1 MSTTIDEKV
10 VEMRFD
16 NKQFESNVATS
27 MSTLDKLKK
36 SLKFDGA
43 SKGLE
48 DINSAAKRVDMNAL
62 GSAVE
67 SVKAK
72 FSALDVMAITA
83 LSNITNSA
91 VNTGKQLIKSLSV
104 DQLYSGW
111 QKFSDKTTSVA
122 TLQAQG
128 YALEEINSQL
138 GLLNW
143 FTDETS
149 YNFTDMVANISKFT
163 ATGKGLTESVNA
175 MEGIATWAALSGQ
188 NATKASSAMYQL
200 SQALSAGFMRK
211 EDWKSIQ
218 NVSMDTDEF
227 RQKTLDAAVALK
239 TLQDNGDGTY
249 TSLINKSKEATDFT
263 KSQFVESLTT
273 GAWFTSDVMMKVFGE
288 YSSAV
293 GSIYKITEE
302 KGMLASE
309 VIDEIH
315 DKADELKT
323 DAMSDSEAIDAAIR
337 KLGYTLDDGTLIFDS
352 FGLKAF
358 EAGQKART
366 FQDAID
372 SVKDA
377 VSTKWMS
384 TFELIFGDAEKA
396 TELWTDLANTL
407 YDVFAAGGDTRNTI
421 LEFAL
426 SFAKPWE
433 TIEEKLSGIKK
444 ITDKVKTVTDAVG
457 DATDK
462 LEYYQDVVTKVWRGD
477 FNNVGDNPDRFDL
490 LTKAG
495 YDPQVVQDLVNKGY
509 QYKLTIDD
517 VKESYKKFG
526 LTLETTAEETEKTTD
541 AVNEASEAYTKLS
554 DEQLEQ
560 AGLTE
565 DEISLYR
572 ALEKEADR
580 LKISVND
587 LTEEM
592 SKNDGR
598 TLLIDSF
605 KNIGNT
611 ILEVGDAIKEAWS
624 EIFNVPS
631 IGEIAV
637 KLYGAIKSL
646 NEFSKKLR
654 LVDEDTGEFNKTG
667 QKIVRTF
674 KGIVAIVD
682 VLSTIF
688 GGGLRIALKLASSVL
703 SYFKLDI
710 LDVTAAIGD
719 ALVNFDNWFKSIFD
733 ISGVLDAVVPAID
746 KVVKKVKK
754 WFEAFKKLPWVSKT
768 IEAFKE
774 NFGGLG
780 TTIEV
785 VDEKTGKVTKRLK
798 TLADLPGIKKA
809 LNWLSEAFSKI
820 GKAIT
825 WLSEAFSKIGKV
837 IWSVVAAIKNWFKTF
852 KDTEAV
858 QKLVTVVN
866 DLVSAFSKLFN
877 GSIDI
882 NEFARNL
889 GKNLGKLLASL
900 PKIAIQ
906 LAKDFVAG
914 FQNGIVDKVSGVI
927 KTIVE
932 FCGNLISSF
941 ASALGIA
948 SPSKLTYAIGV
959 FLIAGFVNGIKD
971 SYGEVF
977 GVFQP
982 IVDFIVN
989 IFSSLWGYVTDE
1001 AGAIQWDKIF
1011 SGGITISSLVILNK
1025 FADAFGKIANSLG
1038 SFTGIL
1044 SAVSGTLKKFG
1055 KLLDSM
1061 GWDFK
1066 AKAVLKIAASVAI
1079 LAAAVLILAQ
1089 IEDPKK
1095 LWNAVGAIGALT
1107 VVLVG
1112 LMFAMKL
1119 LSSASLSWS
1128 KEGGA
1133 KIDGIKSGL
1142 IQLGIVILLVALA
1155 VKMISDIP
1163 QEKAEQ
1169 GFKGLAGIAAG
1180 MLVFLAIMGL
1190 ISKYAKDISGIG
1202 KTMTKL
1208 AFAMILMVAV
1218 CKLIGMLST
1227 KEIGKGIAFIFAFM
1241 IFVTMLE
1248 TASYFAN
1255 ENVSKI
1261 GNMVLKISL
1270 ALALMVGVCKLISIL
1285 SMDDMKKG
1293 AAFVGAFLLFTL
1305 ALMGIALLGGDKK
1318 LASISDLVLSVSVS
1332 LLAMA
1337 LICKIVSKIPV
1348 SDLIKGGAVVL
1359 AFTAILGLMI
1369 AIIGLATKELIL
1381 KVAST
1386 VIAMSTAIGV
1396 MAAVAVVLGMVD
1408 LNDLAK
1414 GVTMVS
1420 ILAAMMALM
1429 VNGLRGANEVK
1440 GSILAMAATIAIM
1453 AGVIVGLSLIDDTES
1468 VMVATACMALLMG
1481 MFRVMTDGLKS
1492 INLSKTSIAALGIL
1506 AATIIIFGGI
1516 IAILASITDPLGAIS
1531 AAGSLAVLMLAM
1543 SVVLKIING
1552 MDVDSKAT
1560 LKKILVLSA
1569 MALPLWLFANTLA
1582 SMNGVEASISNVL
1595 ALTILMGAMTGLLAI
1610 INYINVDIKDALIG
1624 IVALAAMTGPLAAFI
1639 AMLSWMSGI
1648 ENAMSNAKT
1657 LIIFMTA
1664 MTALL
1669 GVLALVGAIVIGTG
1683 GVAAGAIAIGIV
1695 ALAAMTGP
1703 LAAFIAMFSWM
1714 SGIENATDN
1723 AMVLIDFMTVM
1734 TDLLIKISS
1743 VAPLAVIGVAAM
1755 DSLVLLLAAV
1765 GVMATAIGWLVDK
1778 CPDIQTFLD
1787 KGIPVLEQLAEGIGT
1802 MIGNFIGGIGAGL
1815 SNGLVKIGD
1824 NISEFMDKLSEASGK
1839 ASNIKG
1845 ESFDGVKQLIV
1856 VMAEIGALSV
1866 GTGITDWWSR
1876 LFNFGQDSMDKF
1888 QNDGVAFFNAMKAI
1902 GEASSGVTINADNM
1916 GAIIDVA
1923 EELVRLQS
1931 SLEPIGGLI
1940 TWLTGR
1946 DDLGTFGIN
1955 AAAFVGSMKWAILA
1969 AGNSELNTAG
1979 LDSIITAAENLVTLR
1994 SSLEPIGGLIT
2005 WFTGRDDL
2013 GAFGINAAE
2022 FVGSMRLAFLAA
2034 DAGELNTDAM
2044 KAITD
2049 AATALSTLQ
2058 SSLEPIGGVITWLT
2072 GRDDLN
2078 RFGINA
2084 AAFVGAMRL
2093 AFAELG
2099 NATLNTTAMEAII
2112 KAATELSTLQ
2122 SSLDR
2127 IGGVITFY
2135 VGRNDLG
2142 RFGINIVAF
2151 IGSMKLAFD
2160 ALADVEGFNED
2171 AMQDIIDAATAL
2183 STLQSSLEPIG
2194 GVVTWFTGRDDLGVF
2209 GLNVGAFID
2218 SMVTALSKLNGTT
2231 LDSDA
2236 LGSVVTAAIELAKLQ
2251 SSLEPMGGVV
2261 SWFTGQTDLGTF
2273 GINIGLFALAMAKLK
2288 EGMGQNGITKDCI
2301 TSITNAGNAL
2311 IALQKALPEEHL
2323 FDGKMNLSDFSR
2335 RIYDFS
2341 IAMGT
2346 FGSAAS
2352 EIDSTAVSMVVDTAY
2367 RIKSLIE
2374 SLVNLDTSGL
2384 QTFTGIGTGG
2394 FGADGAAYEI
2404 AQTITKFG
2412 ETVAYINT
2420 DKVSTAVWA
2429 AQQLKTLINDLATI
2443 DNRGIELFTP
2453 ENIGSAIKRYSDNV
2467 GSIDTAIVASSIT
2480 SADRLRSFIASL
2492 VDLNTSGIGNFKIDS
2507 IGTSLNAYWNSI
2519 ANVSDSKI
2527 LTSVSSAESLRKFI
2541 ADLSELNTSGVEPFK
2556 TAVSELNGVNVD
2568 AFIKA
2573 FSDSTSKLNSI
2584 GADIIKGL
2592 TSGIKSET
2600 AILNRTTSSVMS
2612 SVSDAIKAK
2621 TSAVMNAGKSLIM
2634 ALADGI
2640 RSGRIGARHAA
2651 SDIAIAAKDK
2661 IREKYDSFYNAGA
2674 YLVDGFALG
2683 IRENV
2688 PKVEASA
2695 IAMTDALDESVRN
2708 TLGIHSPATR
2718 GIFYGGSV
2726 DAGVGKGL
2734 VDNAYKAEDGAEKM
2748 SNGVVD
2754 TIKNSFS
2761 GSNGIVKVE
2770 DLFDTDTS
2778 TISSKVSDFGSWLGK
2793 QLGIDNGS
2801 TTLDVDLNTTNVYD
2815 DVTKIQQALKDLGYF
2830 AADVDGIFGPI
2841 TQDAVN
2847 AFLTSSDTVEK
2858 LKEAGTSV
2866 SEIITQVD
2874 IDKQQKSLEEHNKKL
2889 ETTVGLFKSLI
2900 SGDYA
2905 KQSESTMQAITDE
2918 YNKDIPKIPSWMYD
2932 QGVISGENL
2941 GNGFVSGTNSKAQDA
2956 YNAGF
2961 ALSRQGV
2968 RGVNDGQDSH
2978 SPSKETIKSGKWL
2991 GEGLIIGIKY
3001 MGQAVYNT
3009 GEELGTKAVNATR
3022 SAMTSILDSLNSNID
3037 AQPTIRPVIDLTDVQ
3052 TGANALNGMFNGVQ
3066 TIGVRSNLNAINS
3079 AINAKL
3085 QNGSNDDVIS
3095 AIDKLRNGLETN
3107 RGDVYN
3113 FGDFTY
3119 DDGDN
3124 ISDAVRT
3131 LVRAA
3136 KMGRRV

>member
-1 MSTTIDEKV
+1 MSATIDEKV

-273 GAWFTSDVMMKVFGE
+273 GAWFTSDVMMKVFSE

-426 SFAKPWE
+426 SFAKPWG
-433 TIEEKLSGIKK
+433 TIEEKLSSIKK

-541 AVNEASEAYTKLS
+541 AVNEASGAYSKLS

-611 ILEVGDAIKEAWS
+611 ILEVGDAIKKAWS

-682 VLSTIF
+682 ILSTIL
-688 GGGLRIALKLASSVL
+688 GGGLRIALKLVSSVL

-710 LDVTAAIGD
+710 LDVTAAVGD

-733 ISGVLDAVVPAID
+733 ISGVLDAIVPAIATA
-746 KVVKKVKK
+746 VKTVTK
-754 WFEAFKKLPWVSKT
+754 WFEAFKKLPWVSKA

-820 GKAIT
+820 SKAIT

-837 IWSVVAAIKNWFKTF
+837 IGSVVAAIKNWFKIF

-866 DLVSAFSKLFN
+866 DLVSAFSKLFD

-889 GKNLGKLLASL
+889 GKNLGKLLTSI

-914 FQNGIVDKVSGVI
+914 FQNGIVNKVSGVI
-927 KTIVE
+927 KTVVE

-1001 AGAIQWDKIF
+1001 AGTIQWDKIF

-1055 KLLDSM
+1055 NLLDSM

-1142 IQLGIVILLVALA
+1142 IQLGIVIFLVASA

-1180 MLVFLAIMGL
+1180 MLAFLAIMGL
-1190 ISKYAKDISGIG
+1190 ISMYAKDISGLG

-1270 ALALMVGVCKLISIL
+1270 ALTLMVGVCKLISIL

-1305 ALMGIALLGGDKK
+1305 ALMGIALLGGKKK

-1337 LICKIVSKIPV
+1337 LVCKIVSKIPI

-1359 AFTAILGLMI
+1359 AFTVILGLMI

-1408 LNDLAK
+1408 LDDLAK

-1420 ILAAMMALM
+1420 ILATMMALM
-1429 VNGLRGANEVK
+1429 INGLRGANEVR

-1453 AGVIVGLSLIDDTES
+1453 AGAIVGLSLIDDTES
-1468 VMVATACMALLMG
+1468 VIVATACMALLMG

-1543 SVVLKIING
+1543 SIVLKIING
-1552 MDVDSKAT
+1552 MDVDI
-1560 LKKILVLSA
+1560 KKIWK
-1569 MALPLWLFANTLA
+1569 P
-1582 SMNGVEASISNVL
+1582 IL
-1595 ALTILMGAMTGLLAI
+1595 ALTMMA
-1610 INYINVDIKDALIG
+1610 VPLIAFVG
-1624 IVALAAMTGPLAAFI
+1624 VLAAMSGVKNAITNVKALVVLA
-1639 AMLSWMSGI
+1639 G
-1648 ENAMSNAKT
+1648 
-1657 LIIFMTA
+1657 A

-1669 GVLALVGAIVIGTG
+1669 YPLTLIGAIAMIGG
-1683 GVAAGAIAIGIV
+1683 GKGAIAVAAGIG
-1695 ALAAMTGP
+1695 ALTLMIIP
-1703 LAAFIAMFSWM
+1703 LFAFIWVLDTM
-1714 SGIENATDN
+1714 SGVENAMAN
-1723 AMVLIDFMTVM
+1723 AELLATFMTTM
-1734 TDLLIKISS
+1734 GDLLVKISL
-1743 VAPLAVIGVAAM
+1743 VAPLAVMGVAAM
-1755 DSLVLLLAAV
+1755 DNLVLLLAAV

-1802 MIGNFIGGIGAGL
+1802 MIGNFIGGISAGL

-1824 NISEFMDKLSEASGK
+1824 SISEFMGKLSEASEK

-1923 EELVRLQS
+1923 EDLVRLQS

-1946 DDLGTFGIN
+1946 DDLGTFGVN

-1969 AGNSELNTAG
+1969 AGSSELNTAG
-1979 LDSIITAAENLVTLR
+1979 LDSIITAAGNLVTLR

-2005 WFTGRDDL
+2005 WLTGRDDL

-2049 AATALSTLQ
+2049 AATELSTLQ

-2072 GRDDLN
+2072 GRDDLS
-2078 RFGINA
+2078 RFGVNA

-2171 AMQDIIDAATAL
+2171 AMKAIINAATEL
-2183 STLQSSLEPIG
+2183 STLQSSLDHIG
-2194 GVVTWFTGRDDLGVF
+2194 GIVTWFTGRDDLGTF
-2209 GLNVGAFID
+2209 GLSVAAFID
-2218 SMVTALSKLNGTT
+2218 SMVTALSNLNGTT

-2273 GINIGLFALAMAKLK
+2273 GVNVGLFALAMAKLK
-2288 EGMGQNGITKDCI
+2288 DGMGQNGITKDCI

-2374 SLVNLDTSGL
+2374 SLVDLDTSGL

-2404 AQTITKFG
+2404 AQTIAEFG
-2412 ETVAYINT
+2412 DRVAYINT

-2429 AQQLKTLINDLATI
+2429 AQQLKTMINDLATI
-2443 DNRGIELFTP
+2443 DNSGIALFTP

-2467 GSIDTAIVASSIT
+2467 GDIDTAIVASSIT

-2492 VDLNTSGIGNFKIDS
+2492 VDLNTSGISNFKIDS
-2507 IGTSLNAYWNSI
+2507 IGTSLNSYWNSV

-2541 ADLSELNTSGVEPFK
+2541 AELSELNTSGVEPFK
-2556 TAVSELNGVNVD
+2556 TAVGALNSVNVD
-2568 AFIKA
+2568 AFVKA
-2573 FSDSTSKLNSI
+2573 FSDSASKLNSV

-2600 AILNRTTSSVMS
+2600 AILNRTTSSIMS
-2612 SVSDAIKAK
+2612 SVSDAIKVKAS
-2621 TSAVMNAGKSLIM
+2621 TIMNAGKFLIT

-2640 RSGRIGARHAA
+2640 RSERIGVWHAA

-2661 IREKYDSFYNAGA
+2661 IREKYDSFYNAGS
-2674 YLVDGFALG
+2674 YLVDGFVRG
-2683 IRENV
+2683 ISENV

-2695 IAMTDALDESVRN
+2695 IAMADALDQSVRN
-2708 TLGIHSPATR
+2708 TLGIHSPATK

-2726 DAGVGKGL
+2726 CAGTAKGL

-2748 SNGVVD
+2748 SNGVID

-2761 GSNGIVKVE
+2761 GSNGIIKVE

-2778 TISSKVSDFGSWLGK
+2778 AKVSDFCSWINK
-2793 QLGIDNGS
+2793 QLGIDVGS
-2801 TTLDVDLNTTNVYD
+2801 TTLDVDLNTTEVYD
-2815 DVTKIQQALKDLGYF
+2815 DITKIQQALKELGYF
-2830 AADVDGIFGPI
+2830 TADVDGILGPI
-2841 TQDAVN
+2841 IQDAIN
-2847 AFLTSSDTVEK
+2847 AFLTSSDTAKK
-2858 LKEAGTSV
+2858 LEEAGISV
-2866 SEIITQVD
+2866 NQIITQVNAEK
-2874 IDKQQKSLEEHNKKL
+2874 KQKELDEYNHTLQ
-2889 ETTVGLFKSLI
+2889 TTVGLFKSLI
-2900 SGDYA
+2900 SGGYE
-2905 KQSESTMQAITDE
+2905 KQSETTMQTIIDE
-2918 YNKDIPKIPSWMYD
+2918 YNKDIPKIPTWMYD
-2932 QGVISGENL
+2932 QGIVSGKNL
-2941 GNGFVSGTNSKAQDA
+2941 GNSFVSGINSKAQDA

-2961 ALSRQGV
+2961 ALGRQGV
-2968 RGVNDGQDSH
+2968 KGVNDGQDSH
-2978 SPSKETIKSGKWL
+2978 SPSRETIKSGKWL

-3052 TGANALNGMFNGVQ
+3052 TGANALNGMFSGVQ

-3095 AIDKLRNGLETN
+3095 AIDKLRDGLETN

>member
-91 VNTGKQLIKSLSV
+91 VNAGKQLVKSLSV

-273 GAWFTSDVMMKVFGE
+273 GAWFTSDVMMRVFGE

-433 TIEEKLSGIKK
+433 AIEEKLSGIKK

-541 AVNEASEAYTKLS
+541 AVNEASEAYSKLS

-710 LDVTAAIGD
+710 LDITAAIGD

-837 IWSVVAAIKNWFKTF
+837 IGSVVAAIKNWFKTF

-927 KTIVE
+927 KTVVE

-941 ASALGIA
+941 ASALGIH
-948 SPSKLTYAIGV
+948 SPSTLTYVLGV

-982 IVDFIVN
+982 IVDFISN
-989 IFSSLWGYVTDE
+989 IFTSLWDYLTDE
-1001 AGAIQWDKIF
+1001 SGKIQWDKIIA
-1011 SGGITISSLVILNK
+1011 GGITISSLMILNK
-1025 FADAFGKIANSLG
+1025 IADAMDKFASAATSFSGVIKGAEGVLKSVKGAIKKLGK
-1038 SFTGIL
+1038 
-1044 SAVSGTLKKFG
+1044 AVSM
-1055 KLLDSM
+1055 DI
-1061 GWDFK
+1061 K
-1066 AKAVLKIAASVAI
+1066 AEAILKIAIAIGI
-1079 LAAAVLILAQ
+1079 LAAAVWILAQ
-1089 IEDPKK
+1089 IPSDKVLI
-1095 LWNAVGAIGALT
+1095 LWNAVLVIAALAGIIF
-1107 VVLVG
+1107 VLS
-1112 LMFAMKL
+1112 LAMDEF
-1119 LSSASLSWS
+1119 STAS
-1128 KEGGA
+1128 A
-1133 KIDGIKSGL
+1133 KIEKSGL
-1142 IQLGIVILLVALA
+1142 SINGLKNGIVQIGVAL
-1155 VKMISDIP
+1155 
-1163 QEKAEQ
+1163 
-1169 GFKGLAGIAAG
+1169 L
-1180 MLVFLAIMGL
+1180 LLAIAL
-1190 ISKYAKDISGIG
+1190 
-1202 KTMTKL
+1202 
-1208 AFAMILMVAV
+1208 
-1218 CKLIGMLST
+1218 KLIGSMDIEQA
-1227 KEIGKGIAFIFAFM
+1227 KQGFIGLASLAGGMIVFMALLGGISGYSKDVSGFGEMM
-1241 IFVTMLE
+1241 IKM
-1248 TASYFAN
+1248 A
-1255 ENVSKI
+1255 I
-1261 GNMVLKISL
+1261 
-1270 ALALMVGVCKLISIL
+1270 ALALMVIVMKMVAR
-1285 SMDDMKKG
+1285 MDPGDIVIGLAVME
-1293 AAFVGAFLLFTL
+1293 AFALLCIE
-1305 ALMGIALLGGDKK
+1305 MGIANRFAGEFDNGWSFLKMSITLGIMAGVMKM
-1318 LASISDLVLSVSVS
+1318 ISKMDPEDIVNGIAVMQGFVI
-1332 LLAMA
+1332 LLAEMA
-1337 LICKIVSKIPV
+1337 IVNRIAGTKESKFGGTIMAMSFSMILLAGVLLILRNMDPDDVNNGIKTMLKFVGLIGVLLLISNLAGKDAPKIASNIIAMAIAIGILAGV
-1348 SDLIKGGAVVL
+1348 AVVL
-1359 AFTAILGLMI
+1359 GMLEDVNIAKGLAVVAGLGLIMSAMI
-1369 AIIGLATKELIL
+1369 WALRGANDVRGSLI
-1381 KVAST
+1381 VMT
-1386 VIAMSTAIGV
+1386 TAIGV
-1396 MAAVAVVLGMVD
+1396 MAAAVV
-1408 LNDLAK
+1408 
-1414 GVTMVS
+1414 
-1420 ILAAMMALM
+1420 AL
-1429 VNGLRGANEVK
+1429 
-1440 GSILAMAATIAIM
+1440 SFID
-1453 AGVIVGLSLIDDTES
+1453 AGKL
-1468 VMVATACMALLMG
+1468 
-1481 MFRVMTDGLKS
+1481 
-1492 INLSKTSIAALGIL
+1492 
-1506 AATIIIFGGI
+1506 
-1516 IAILASITDPLGAIS
+1516 
-1531 AAGSLAVLMLAM
+1531 
-1543 SVVLKIING
+1543 
-1552 MDVDSKAT
+1552 
-1560 LKKILVLSA
+1560 
-1569 MALPLWLFANTLA
+1569 
-1582 SMNGVEASISNVL
+1582 
-1595 ALTILMGAMTGLLAI
+1595 
-1610 INYINVDIKDALIG
+1610 
-1624 IVALAAMTGPLAAFI
+1624 
-1639 AMLSWMSGI
+1639 
-1648 ENAMSNAKT
+1648 
-1657 LIIFMTA
+1657 
-1664 MTALL
+1664 
-1669 GVLALVGAIVIGTG
+1669 
-1683 GVAAGAIAIGIV
+1683 AGA
-1695 ALAAMTGP
+1695 T
-1703 LAAFIAMFSWM
+1703 
-1714 SGIENATDN
+1714 
-1723 AMVLIDFMTVM
+1723 
-1734 TDLLIKISS
+1734 
-1743 VAPLAVIGVAAM
+1743 AAM
-1755 DSLVLLLAAV
+1755 DSLMLCFSMMIKSLGGIKQRNIKAMMAVIGSFTGVIVVLTGLIWLLSTLDPKRVVPNALAFSTLMLAFALMFKVLDGVKINKSVKNSLLIMTEVVAILAAILVIMGALNAKSSISNAVALGILLNLMATAFRILDDVKINKSVKDSLLTMAGVMAILMVILGVMSLFPNASTMIPNAIALSILINALALAFKILDGIKINNSVKDSLLIMSGVMAILMVILGVMSFFPNASVMIPNAIALSILINALATAMLIASLAGPMATKAAPAMITMSIALAAV
-1765 GVMATAIGWLVDK
+1765 GIVLGLMSAFNITPSIETAL
-1778 CPDIQTFLD
+1778 
-1787 KGIPVLEQLAEGIGT
+1787 
-1802 MIGNFIGGIGAGL
+1802 
-1815 SNGLVKIGD
+1815 
-1824 NISEFMDKLSEASGK
+1824 
-1839 ASNIKG
+1839 
-1845 ESFDGVKQLIV
+1845 
-1856 VMAEIGALSV
+1856 
-1866 GTGITDWWSR
+1866 
-1876 LFNFGQDSMDKF
+1876 
-1888 QNDGVAFFNAMKAI
+1888 
-1902 GEASSGVTINADNM
+1902 
-1916 GAIIDVA
+1916 
-1923 EELVRLQS
+1923 
-1931 SLEPIGGLI
+1931 
-1940 TWLTGR
+1940 
-1946 DDLGTFGIN
+1946 
-1955 AAAFVGSMKWAILA
+1955 
-1969 AGNSELNTAG
+1969 
-1979 LDSIITAAENLVTLR
+1979 
-1994 SSLEPIGGLIT
+1994 
-2005 WFTGRDDL
+2005 
-2013 GAFGINAAE
+2013 
-2022 FVGSMRLAFLAA
+2022 
-2034 DAGELNTDAM
+2034 
-2044 KAITD
+2044 
-2049 AATALSTLQ
+2049 ALSTLMIAL
-2058 SSLEPIGGVITWLT
+2058 SAACLIASLVPAGAGIT
-2072 GRDDLN
+2072 
-2078 RFGINA
+2078 
-2084 AAFVGAMRL
+2084 GAIQL
-2093 AFAELG
+2093 A
-2099 NATLNTTAMEAII
+2099 
-2112 KAATELSTLQ
+2112 
-2122 SSLDR
+2122 
-2127 IGGVITFY
+2127 
-2135 VGRNDLG
+2135 
-2142 RFGINIVAF
+2142 AF
-2151 IGSMKLAFD
+2151 IGIMAAVVAAAG
-2160 ALADVEGFNED
+2160 ALALIPGAKELVVGGGELLGLIGLAIGKFVGGIIAGIASGVISVIPQLGIALAIFAVSVQPFIALVSGIDASVLAGVGYLTAAILAILAVDFISGIINFMTLGQASLINLGMELCVFGMYANIFFQSIKGVDASAVEAANNVASMILALTASELLSAITEKFGGSVDFSTMGQDLKTFGEAIVGFSQIISGNVDVAAVEAATNAGKLLVELNKSLPRSGGWI
-2171 AMQDIIDAATAL
+2171 QDIIGEQDFGKFATACE
-2183 STLQSSLEPIG
+2183 SFAKCIININDAVSKEG
-2194 GVVTWFTGRDDLGVF
+2194 FTIQTEKIQQL
-2209 GLNVGAFID
+2209 
-2218 SMVTALSKLNGTT
+2218 VTAGIQFSDLNNALPRSGGIAQDLAGEKDLAAFGVAVEAFANCMIRVNDAMSKEGFTIQSEKLAQLADAGTKFSDLNNALPRSGGIAQDLAGEKDLNKFGTAVEAFAGCIIRVNDT
-2231 LDSDA
+2231 VSQEGFTIDLEA
-2236 LGSVVTAAIELAKLQ
+2236 MENLKLAGEKMNKLQ
-2251 SSLEPMGGVV
+2251 NVLPKSGG
-2261 SWFTGQTDLGTF
+2261 WWQKIAGEKD
-2273 GINIGLFALAMAKLK
+2273 IG
-2288 EGMGQNGITKDCI
+2288 D
-2301 TSITNAGNAL
+2301 
-2311 IALQKALPEEHL
+2311 
-2323 FDGKMNLSDFSR
+2323 
-2335 RIYDFS
+2335 
-2341 IAMGT
+2341 
-2346 FGSAAS
+2346 FGSKMESFATAMS
-2352 EIDSTAVSMVVDTAY
+2352 NFGSKVADISPDAVSFAIATAY
-2367 RIKSLIE
+2367 RIKYLIE
-2374 SLVNLDTSGL
+2374 SFSDFDTTGLDL
-2384 QTFTGIGTGG
+2384 FTGIGTGG
-2394 FGADGAAYEI
+2394 RGADGAAHE
-2404 AQTITKFG
+2404 
-2412 ETVAYINT
+2412 VAEAIVAFS
-2420 DKVSTAVWA
+2420 DKVSGINTEAVSVSIWA
-2429 AQQLKTLINDLATI
+2429 AQRLKTLINSLSTLDTS
-2443 DNRGIELFTP
+2443 GVELFKP
-2453 ENIGSAIKRYSDNV
+2453 QMIGSAMRGYADKV
-2467 GSIDTAIVASSIT
+2467 TGIDTNVVASSIT
-2480 SADRLRSFIASL
+2480 SANRLKNFIASL
-2492 VDLNTSGIGNFKIDS
+2492 VDLDTSGIGNFKVGS
-2507 IGTSLNAYWNSI
+2507 IGSSLQTYSNSISNVDIRAITSSIIAANKLKNLITSLSGL
-2519 ANVSDSKI
+2519 D
-2527 LTSVSSAESLRKFI
+2527 
-2541 ADLSELNTSGVEPFK
+2541 TSGVDSFK
-2556 TAVSELNGVNVD
+2556 SAINDLSGSNVS
-2568 AFIKA
+2568 AFVKA
-2573 FSDSTSKLNSI
+2573 FSGASSKLASVGVNMVTSLIEGIQSKLFAVKSSISDLLSGVIGVMRKGASKFEDAGGAMIMRMSGGMTSK
-2584 GADIIKGL
+2584 
-2592 TSGIKSET
+2592 TS
-2600 AILNRTTSSVMS
+2600 NV
-2612 SVSDAIKAK
+2612 
-2621 TSAVMNAGKSLIM
+2621 TSAIISCLSTATTT
-2634 ALADGI
+2634 I
-2640 RSGRIGARHAA
+2640 RG
-2651 SDIAIAAKDK
+2651 
-2661 IREKYDSFYNAGA
+2661 KYDSFYSAGS
-2674 YLVDGFALG
+2674 YLADGLADG
-2683 IRENV
+2683 I
-2688 PKVEASA
+2688 SA
-2695 IAMTDALDESVRN
+2695 D
-2708 TLGIHSPATR
+2708 
-2718 GIFYGGSV
+2718 
-2726 DAGVGKGL
+2726 
-2734 VDNAYKAEDGAEKM
+2734 AYKAAAKARAMAEAA
-2748 SNGVVD
+2748 
-2754 TIKNSFS
+2754 
-2761 GSNGIVKVE
+2761 VKAARE
-2770 DLFDTDTS
+2770 
-2778 TISSKVSDFGSWLGK
+2778 
-2793 QLGIDNGS
+2793 
-2801 TTLDVDLNTTNVYD
+2801 
-2815 DVTKIQQALKDLGYF
+2815 ALK
-2830 AADVDGIFGPI
+2830 I
-2841 TQDAVN
+2841 N
-2847 AFLTSSDTVEK
+2847 
-2858 LKEAGTSV
+2858 
-2866 SEIITQVD
+2866 
-2874 IDKQQKSLEEHNKKL
+2874 
-2889 ETTVGLFKSLI
+2889 
-2900 SGDYA
+2900 
-2905 KQSESTMQAITDE
+2905 
-2918 YNKDIPKIPSWMYD
+2918 
-2932 QGVISGENL
+2932 
-2941 GNGFVSGTNSKAQDA
+2941 
-2956 YNAGF
+2956 
-2961 ALSRQGV
+2961 
-2968 RGVNDGQDSH
+2968 
-2978 SPSKETIKSGKWL
+2978 SPSKVFIEIGSGIP
-2991 GEGLIIGIKY
+2991 EGFAMGIGMLSSDVKDS
-3001 MGQAVYNT
+3001 VTN
-3009 GEELGTKAVNATR
+3009 
-3022 SAMTSILDSLNSNID
+3022 MTSTAVKATKSTMSTVLDALSADID

>member
-48 DINSAAKRVDMNAL
+48 DINSAAKRVNMDGL

-91 VNTGKQLIKSLSV
+91 VNTGKQMIKSLSV

-128 YALEEINSQL
+128 YALEEINNQL
-138 GLLNW
+138 DLLNW

-149 YNFTDMVANISKFT
+149 YNFTDMVANISQFT

-188 NATKASSAMYQL
+188 NATKASRAMYQL

-337 KLGYTLDDGTLIFDS
+337 NLGYTLDDGTLIFDS

-366 FQDAID
+366 FKDAID

-407 YDVFAAGGDTRNTI
+407 YNVFAAGGDTRNTI
-421 LEFAL
+421 LEYAL

-433 TIEEKLSGIKK
+433 AIEEKLSGIKK

-495 YDPQVVQDLVNKGY
+495 YDPRVVQDLVNKGY

-517 VKESYKKFG
+517 VEESYKKFG
-526 LTLETTAEETEKTTD
+526 LTLEATAEETEKTTD
-541 AVNEASEAYTKLS
+541 AANEACEAYSKLS
-554 DEQLEQ
+554 DEQLKQ

-605 KNIGNT
+605 KNIVNT
-611 ILEVGDAIKEAWS
+611 ILEVGDAIKEAWR
-624 EIFNVPS
+624 EIFNIPS

-637 KLYGAIKSL
+637 KLYGTIKSL

-654 LVDEDTGEFNKTG
+654 LVDEDTGEFNETG

-682 VLSTIF
+682 VLSTIL
-688 GGGLRIALKLASSVL
+688 GGGLRIALKLVSSIL

-710 LDVTAAIGD
+710 LDVTAAVGD

-733 ISGVLDAVVPAID
+733 ISGLLDAIVPAIAT
-746 KVVKKVKK
+746 VVNTVKK
-754 WFEAFKKLPWVSKT
+754 WFEAFKKLPWVSKA

-780 TTIEV
+780 ATIEV

-820 GKAIT
+820 GKVV
-825 WLSEAFSKIGKV
+825 G
-837 IWSVVAAIKNWFKTF
+837 SVVATIKNWFNAF
-852 KDTEAV
+852 KNTEAV
-858 QKLVTVVN
+858 QKLVGVVN
-866 DLVSAFSKLFN
+866 DLVSAFSKLFD

-889 GKNLGKLLASL
+889 GKNLGKLLTSL

-914 FQNGIVDKVSGVI
+914 FQNGIIDKVSGVI
-927 KTIVE
+927 KTVVE

-959 FLIAGFVNGIKD
+959 FLIAGFLNGIKD

-1001 AGAIQWDKIF
+1001 SGAIQWDKIF

-1025 FADAFGKIANSLG
+1025 FADAFGKIADSLG

-1055 KLLDSM
+1055 NLLDSM

-1095 LWNAVGAIGALT
+1095 LWIAVGAIGALT
-1107 VVLVG
+1107 GVLIV
-1112 LMFAMKL
+1112 LMAAMKL
-1119 LSSASLSWS
+1119 LSSVSFNWS

-1142 IQLGIVILLVALA
+1142 IQLGIVISLVALA

-1163 QEKAEQ
+1163 QEKVGQ
-1169 GFKGLAGIAAG
+1169 GFKGLAGIAIG
-1180 MLVFLAIMGL
+1180 MLVFLAIMGR
-1190 ISKYAKDISGIG
+1190 ISKHAKDISGFG

-1208 AFAMILMVAV
+1208 AFAMVLMVAV

-1261 GNMVLKISL
+1261 GSMVLKISL

-1318 LASISDLVLSVSVS
+1318 LASISDLVLSVSAS

-1337 LICKIVSKIPV
+1337 LVCKIVSKIPIH
-1348 SDLIKGGAVVL
+1348 DLIKGGAVVL
-1359 AFTAILGLMI
+1359 AFTVILGLMM
-1369 AIIGLATKELIL
+1369 AIIGLSNEILVL

-1420 ILAAMMALM
+1420 ILAAMMTLM
-1429 VNGLRGANEVK
+1429 VNGLRGVNEVK

-1453 AGVIVGLSLIDDTES
+1453 AGVIVGLSFIDDTES
-1468 VMVATACMALLMG
+1468 IIVATACMTLLMG

-1492 INLSKTSIAALGIL
+1492 INPSKTSIAALGIL
-1506 AATIIIFGGI
+1506 AGTIIIFGGI
-1516 IAILASITDPLGAIS
+1516 IAILANITDPLGAIA

-1552 MDVDSKAT
+1552 MDVDIKQVW
-1560 LKKILVLSA
+1560 KPI
-1569 MALPLWLFANTLA
+1569 
-1582 SMNGVEASISNVL
+1582 L
-1595 ALTILMGAMTGLLAI
+1595 ALAMMA
-1610 INYINVDIKDALIG
+1610 VPLIAFVG
-1624 IVALAAMTGPLAAFI
+1624 VLAAMSGVKNATTNVMALIVLA
-1639 AMLSWMSGI
+1639 G
-1648 ENAMSNAKT
+1648 
-1657 LIIFMTA
+1657 A

-1669 GVLALVGAIVIGTG
+1669 YPLTLIGAIAMLG
-1683 GVAAGAIAIGIV
+1683 GGKGAIAIGAGILALTAMIV
-1695 ALAAMTGP
+1695 P
-1703 LAAFIAMFSWM
+1703 LFAFIGVLAVM
-1714 SGIENATDN
+1714 SHIENAMTN
-1723 AMVLIDFMTVM
+1723 TMLLATFMTTM
-1734 TDLLIKISS
+1734 GDLLVKISK

-1755 DSLVLLLAAV
+1755 DSLVLLIAAV

-1778 CPDIQTFLD
+1778 FPSIQTFLD

-1824 NISEFMDKLSEASGK
+1824 NISEFMGKLSEASEK

-1866 GTGITDWWSR
+1866 GTGITDWLSR

-1916 GAIIDVA
+1916 SAIIDVA
-1923 EELVRLQS
+1923 EDLVRLQS

-1940 TWLTGR
+1940 TWFTGR

-2058 SSLEPIGGVITWLT
+2058 SSLEPIGGVITWFL
-2072 GRDDLN
+2072 GRDDLG
-2078 RFGINA
+2078 RFGVNA
-2084 AAFVGAMRL
+2084 ATFVGAMRL
-2093 AFAELG
+2093 AYAELG

-2122 SSLDR
+2122 SSLEP
-2127 IGGVITFY
+2127 IGGVITWFL
-2135 VGRNDLG
+2135 GRDDLG
-2142 RFGINIVAF
+2142 RFGINIATFV
-2151 IGSMKLAFD
+2151 GSMKLAFD
-2160 ALADVEGFNED
+2160 SLADVEGFNED

-2209 GLNVGAFID
+2209 GRSVGEFID
-2218 SMVTALSKLNGTT
+2218 SMVTALSNLNGTT
-2231 LDSDA
+2231 LDSNA
-2236 LGSVVTAAIELAKLQ
+2236 LGSVVTAATELAKLQ

-2273 GINIGLFALAMAKLK
+2273 GVNVGLFALAMAKLK

-2323 FDGKMNLSDFSR
+2323 FDGKMNLSDFSK

-2352 EIDSTAVSMVVDTAY
+2352 EIDSAAVSMVVDTAY
-2367 RIKSLIE
+2367 QIKSLIE
-2374 SLVNLDTSGL
+2374 SLVDLDTSGL

-2404 AQTITKFG
+2404 AQTIAEFG
-2412 ETVAYINT
+2412 DRVAYINT

-2429 AQQLKTLINDLATI
+2429 AQQLKTMINDLATI
-2443 DNRGIELFTP
+2443 DNSGIELFTP
-2453 ENIGSAIKRYSDNV
+2453 ENIGSAIKRYSDNI
-2467 GSIDTAIVASSIT
+2467 GDIDTAIVSSSIT

-2492 VDLNTSGIGNFKIDS
+2492 VDLNTSGVSNFKIDS
-2507 IGTSLNAYWNSI
+2507 IGTSLNAYWNSV

-2541 ADLSELNTSGVEPFK
+2541 SDLSELNTSGVEPFK
-2556 TAVSELNGVNVD
+2556 TAVGELNSVNVD
-2568 AFIKA
+2568 AFVKA
-2573 FSDSTSKLNSI
+2573 FSDSASKFNSV

-2600 AILNRTTSSVMS
+2600 VILNRTTSSVMS

-2621 TSAVMNAGKSLIM
+2621 ASAITNAGKFLIT

-2640 RSGRIGARHAA
+2640 RSGRISARNAA
-2651 SDIAIAAKDK
+2651 AGIAIAIKDK
-2661 IREKYDSFYNAGA
+2661 IREKYDSFYNAGS
-2674 YLVDGFALG
+2674 YLVDGFARG
-2683 IRENV
+2683 ITENIS
-2688 PKVEASA
+2688 KVEASA
-2695 IAMTDALDESVRN
+2695 IAMTNALDESVRN

-2734 VDNAYKAEDGAEKM
+2734 IDNAYKAEDGAEKM
-2748 SNGVVD
+2748 SNGVID
-2754 TIKNSFS
+2754 TLKNSFS

-2778 TISSKVSDFGSWLGK
+2778 AISAKVGDFGSWLGK
-2793 QLGIDNGS
+2793 QLGIDIGS

-2830 AADVDGIFGPI
+2830 AGEVDGIFGPI

-2847 AFLTSSDTVEK
+2847 TFLTSSDTVEK

-2866 SEIITQVD
+2866 NKIVTQVEVENKQKE
-2874 IDKQQKSLEEHNKKL
+2874 IDDYNNTLQ
-2889 ETTVGLFKSLI
+2889 TTVGLFKSLI
-2900 SGDYA
+2900 STDYA

-2932 QGVISGENL
+2932 QGVVSGNNL

-2961 ALSRQGV
+2961 ALGRQGV
-2968 RGVNDGQDSH
+2968 KGVNDGQDSH

-3022 SAMTSILDSLNSNID
+3022 SAMTSILDSLNSDID

-3052 TGANALNGMFNGVQ
+3052 TGANALNSMFNGVQ

-3085 QNGSNDDVIS
+3085 QNGSNDDIIS
-3095 AIDKLRNGLETN
+3095 AIDKLRDGLETN

>member
-48 DINSAAKRVDMNAL
+48 NINSAAKRVDMSAL

-104 DQLYSGW
+104 DQLTTGW
-111 QKFSDKTTSVA
+111 SKYGQKTAAVQTLVNSTGKTVD
-122 TLQAQG
+122 
-128 YALEEINSQL
+128 EINTYLEKLMWYS
-138 GLLNW
+138 
-143 FTDETS
+143 DETS
-149 YNFTDMVANISKFT
+149 YGFTDMTSALATMTSSGGKIEKLIPMIEGVANATSFAGKGAAEFTTLMRYGINQAYSLGYMQTRDWQSIET
-163 ATGKGLTESVNA
+163 ATVNSKQLQEALIAAGEELGKIKKGEVTIENFRNSLADKWLDKEVMETGFGQFSKVTEEIYKGIQDGIFENYADGLKKIGDKYGDVA
-175 MEGIATWAALSGQ
+175 QRAA
-188 NATKASSAMYQL
+188 ASSQEA
-200 SQALSAGFMRK
+200 
-211 EDWKSIQ
+211 
-218 NVSMDTDEF
+218 
-227 RQKTLDAAVALK
+227 KT
-239 TLQDNGDGTY
+239 
-249 TSLINKSKEATDFT
+249 FT
-263 KSQFVESLTT
+263 
-273 GAWFTSDVMMKVFGE
+273 
-288 YSSAV
+288 
-293 GSIYKITEE
+293 
-302 KGMLASE
+302 
-309 VIDEIH
+309 
-315 DKADELKT
+315 
-323 DAMSDSEAIDAAIR
+323 EAIDA
-337 KLGYTLDDGTLIFDS
+337 T
-352 FGLKAF
+352 
-358 EAGQKART
+358 
-366 FQDAID
+366 
-372 SVKDA
+372 KDA
-377 VSTKWMS
+377 VSSSWMK
-384 TFELIFGDAEKA
+384 TFELIFGNYEKA
-396 TELWTDLANTL
+396 KVLWTDLSEL
-407 YDVFAAGGDTRNTI
+407 LWGVFAAGGETRNTI
-421 LEFAL
+421 LEYAL

-433 TIEEKLSGIKK
+433 AIEEKLSGVKK

-541 AVNEASEAYTKLS
+541 AANEAGEAYSKLS
-554 DEQLEQ
+554 DEQLKQ

-611 ILEVGDAIKEAWS
+611 ILEVGDAIKKAWS
-624 EIFNVPS
+624 EIFNIPT
-631 IGEIAV
+631 IGELAV

-674 KGIVAIVD
+674 KGVVAIVD
-682 VLSTIF
+682 VLSTIL
-688 GGGLRIALKLASSVL
+688 GGGLRIALKLVSSIL

-710 LDVTAAIGD
+710 LDVTAAVGD
-719 ALVNFDNWFKSIFD
+719 ALVDFDNWFKSIFD
-733 ISGVLDAVVPAID
+733 ISGVLDAIVPAIATA
-746 KVVKKVKK
+746 VKTAKK
-754 WFEAFKKLPWVSKT
+754 WFEAFKKLPLVSKA

-820 GKAIT
+820 GKVV
-825 WLSEAFSKIGKV
+825 G
-837 IWSVVAAIKNWFKTF
+837 SVVATIKNWFNAF
-852 KDTEAV
+852 KNTEAV

-866 DLVSAFSKLFN
+866 DLVSVFSKLFD

-889 GKNLGKLLASL
+889 GKNLGKLLTSL

-927 KTIVE
+927 KAVVE

-1044 SAVSGTLKKFG
+1044 SAVSGTLKNFG

-1066 AKAVLKIAASVAI
+1066 AKAVLKMAASVAI
-1079 LAAAVLILAQ
+1079 LAAAVLVLAQ

-1107 VVLVG
+1107 IALVVLMG
-1112 LMFAMKL
+1112 AMKL
-1119 LSSASLSWS
+1119 LSSVSLSWS
-1128 KEGGA
+1128 KEGSA

-1142 IQLGIVILLVALA
+1142 IQLGIVIFLVALA
-1155 VKMISDIP
+1155 VKMISSIP
-1163 QEKAEQ
+1163 QPEAEQ
-1169 GFKGLAGIAAG
+1169 GFKGLAGIAIG
-1180 MLVFLAIMGL
+1180 MLVFLAIMGR
-1190 ISKYAKDISGIG
+1190 ISKHAKDISGLG

-1208 AFAMILMVAV
+1208 AFAMVLMVAV

-1227 KEIGKGIAFIFAFM
+1227 KEIGKGIAFIFTFM
-1241 IFVTMLE
+1241 IFITMLE

-1261 GNMVLKISL
+1261 GSMVLKISL

-1305 ALMGIALLGGDKK
+1305 ALMGIAILGGGKT

-1337 LICKIVSKIPV
+1337 LVCKIVSKIPI

-1359 AFTAILGLMI
+1359 AFTAIIGLMI
-1369 AIIGLATKELIL
+1369 AIIGLSNELLIL

-1453 AGVIVGLSLIDDTES
+1453 AGVIVGLSFIDDTES
-1468 VMVATACMALLMG
+1468 VIVATACMALLIG

-1492 INLSKTSIAALGIL
+1492 INPSKTSIAALGIL
-1506 AATIIIFGGI
+1506 AGTIIIFGGI
-1516 IAILASITDPLGAIS
+1516 IAILANITDPLGAIS
-1531 AAGSLAVLMLAM
+1531 AAGSLAVLMFAM

-1552 MDVDSKAT
+1552 MDVDIKQVW
-1560 LKKILVLSA
+1560 KPILALA
-1569 MALPLWLFANTLA
+1569 MMAVPLFAFIWALST
-1582 SMNGVEASISNVL
+1582 MDGVKNAITNVK
-1595 ALTILMGAMTGLLAI
+1595 ALVVLVG
-1610 INYINVDIKDALIG
+1610 
-1624 IVALAAMTGPLAAFI
+1624 
-1639 AMLSWMSGI
+1639 
-1648 ENAMSNAKT
+1648 
-1657 LIIFMTA
+1657 A

-1669 GVLALVGAIVIGTG
+1669 YPLTLIGAIATIGG
-1683 GVAAGAIAIGIV
+1683 GKGAIAIAAGIG
-1695 ALAAMTGP
+1695 ALALMIIPLFAFIWVLDTMSGVENAMTNAEL
-1703 LAAFIAMFSWM
+1703 LA
-1714 SGIENATDN
+1714 T
-1723 AMVLIDFMTVM
+1723 FMTTM
-1734 TDLLIKISS
+1734 GDLLVKISK

-1755 DSLVLLLAAV
+1755 DSLVLLIAAV
-1765 GVMATAIGWLVDK
+1765 GVMATAIGWLVNNV

-1824 NISEFMDKLSEASGK
+1824 NISEFMGKLSEASEK

-1845 ESFDGVKQLIV
+1845 ESFDGVKQLTV

-1866 GTGITDWWSR
+1866 GTGITDWLSR

-1902 GEASSGVTINADNM
+1902 GEASSGVTINADDM

-1923 EELVRLQS
+1923 EDLVRLQS

-1940 TWLTGR
+1940 TWFTGR

-2049 AATALSTLQ
+2049 AATSLSTLQ
-2058 SSLEPIGGVITWLT
+2058 SSLEPIGGVITWFL
-2072 GRDDLN
+2072 GRDDLG
-2078 RFGINA
+2078 RFGVNA

-2099 NATLNTTAMEAII
+2099 NTTLNTTAMEAII

-2122 SSLDR
+2122 SSLEP
-2127 IGGVITFY
+2127 IGGVITWFL
-2135 VGRNDLG
+2135 GRDDLG
-2142 RFGINIVAF
+2142 RFGVNILAF

-2194 GVVTWFTGRDDLGVF
+2194 GVVTWFTGRDDLGTF
-2209 GLNVGAFID
+2209 GHSVAAFID
-2218 SMVTALSKLNGTT
+2218 SMVTALSNLNGTT

-2273 GINIGLFALAMAKLK
+2273 GVNVGLFALAMAKLK

-2341 IAMGT
+2341 IAMGA

-2374 SLVNLDTSGL
+2374 SLVDLDTSGL

-2404 AQTITKFG
+2404 AQTIAEFG
-2412 ETVAYINT
+2412 DRVAYINT

-2429 AQQLKTLINDLATI
+2429 AQQLKTMINDLATI
-2443 DNRGIELFTP
+2443 DNSGIELFTP

-2467 GSIDTAIVASSIT
+2467 GDIDTAIVASSIT

-2492 VDLNTSGIGNFKIDS
+2492 VDLNTSGVSNFKIDS
-2507 IGTSLNAYWNSI
+2507 IGTSLNAYWNSV

-2527 LTSVSSAESLRKFI
+2527 LTSVSSAERLRKFI
-2541 ADLSELNTSGVEPFK
+2541 SDLSELNTSGVEPFK
-2556 TAVSELNGVNVD
+2556 TAVGELNSVNVD
-2568 AFIKA
+2568 AFVKA
-2573 FSDSTSKLNSI
+2573 FSDSASKLNSV

-2600 AILNRTTSSVMS
+2600 VILNRTTSSVMS

-2621 TSAVMNAGKSLIM
+2621 ASAITNAGKFLIT

-2640 RSGRIGARHAA
+2640 ISGRIGARNAA
-2651 SDIAIAAKDK
+2651 AGIAIAAKDK
-2661 IREKYDSFYNAGA
+2661 IREKYDSFYNAGS
-2674 YLVDGFALG
+2674 YLVDGFARG
-2683 IRENV
+2683 ITENI

-2708 TLGIHSPATR
+2708 ALGIHSPSTR

-2778 TISSKVSDFGSWLGK
+2778 AISAKVSDFGSWLGK
-2793 QLGIDNGS
+2793 QLGIDIGS

-2830 AADVDGIFGPI
+2830 AGDVDGIFGPI

-2847 AFLTSSDTVEK
+2847 TFLTSSDTVEK

-2866 SEIITQVD
+2866 NEIVTQVEVENKQKE
-2874 IDKQQKSLEEHNKKL
+2874 IDDYNNTLQ
-2889 ETTVGLFKSLI
+2889 TTVELFKSLI
-2900 SGDYA
+2900 STDYA

-2932 QGVISGENL
+2932 QGVLSGNNL

-2961 ALSRQGV
+2961 ALGRQGV
-2968 RGVNDGQDSH
+2968 KGVNDGQDSH
-2978 SPSKETIKSGKWL
+2978 SPSRETIKSGKWL

-3009 GEELGTKAVNATR
+3009 GEELGAKAVNATR
-3022 SAMTSILDSLNSNID
+3022 SAMTSILDSLNSDMD

-3085 QNGSNDDVIS
+3085 QNGSNDDIIS
-3095 AIDKLRNGLETN
+3095 AIDKLRDGLETN

>member
-1 MSTTIDEKV
+1 MSATIDEKV

-104 DQLYSGW
+104 DQIYSGW

-138 GLLNW
+138 DLLNW

-149 YNFTDMVANISKFT
+149 YNLTDMIDNISQFT
-163 ATGKGLTESVNA
+163 ATGRGLTESVNA

-188 NATKASSAMYQL
+188 NATKASRAMYQL

-249 TSLINKSKEATDFT
+249 TSLINKSKEATNFT

-366 FQDAID
+366 FKDAID

-377 VSTKWMS
+377 VSTKWMN

-396 TELWTDLANTL
+396 TELWTGLSETL

-426 SFAKPWE
+426 SFAKPWKA
-433 TIEEKLSGIKK
+433 IEEKLSGIKK

-495 YDPQVVQDLVNKGY
+495 YNPQVVQDLVNKGY

-541 AVNEASEAYTKLS
+541 AANEASEAYSKLS
-554 DEQLEQ
+554 DEQLKQ

-624 EIFNVPS
+624 EIFNVPT
-631 IGEIAV
+631 IGELAV

-682 VLSTIF
+682 VLSTIL
-688 GGGLRIALKLASSVL
+688 GGGLRIALKLVSSIL

-710 LDVTAAIGD
+710 LDVTAAVGD

-733 ISGVLDAVVPAID
+733 ISGVLDAIVPAIATA
-746 KVVKKVKK
+746 VKTVKK
-754 WFEAFKKLPWVSKT
+754 WFEAFKKLPLVSKA

-820 GKAIT
+820 GKVV
-825 WLSEAFSKIGKV
+825 G
-837 IWSVVAAIKNWFKTF
+837 SVVAAIKNWFDAF
-852 KDTEAV
+852 KNTEAV
-858 QKLVTVVN
+858 QKLVFVVN

-877 GSIDI
+877 GDIDI

-889 GKNLGKLLASL
+889 GKNLGKLLTSL

-914 FQNGIVDKVSGVI
+914 FQNGIVDKVVGVI
-927 KTIVE
+927 KTVVE

-1001 AGAIQWDKIF
+1001 SGAIQWDKIF

-1044 SAVSGTLKKFG
+1044 SAVSGTLKQFG

-1089 IEDPKK
+1089 IEDTKK
-1095 LWNAVGAIGALT
+1095 LWNAVGAIVALT
-1107 VVLVG
+1107 GVLIV
-1112 LMFAMKL
+1112 LIAAMKL
-1119 LSSASLSWS
+1119 LSSVSLSWS

-1133 KIDGIKSGL
+1133 KIDGIKSAL

-1163 QEKAEQ
+1163 QEKVGQ
-1169 GFKGLAGIAAG
+1169 GFKGLAAIAGG
-1180 MLVFLAIMGL
+1180 MLVFLAIMGR
-1190 ISKYAKDISGIG
+1190 ISKHAKDISGLG

-1208 AFAMILMVAV
+1208 AFAMVLMVAV

-1270 ALALMVGVCKLISIL
+1270 ALALMVGVCKLINIL

-1305 ALMGIALLGGDKK
+1305 ALMGIALLGGGKT

-1337 LICKIVSKIPV
+1337 LVCKIVSKIPI

-1369 AIIGLATKELIL
+1369 AIIGLANELLIL

-1440 GSILAMAATIAIM
+1440 GSILAMAAAIAIM
-1453 AGVIVGLSLIDDTES
+1453 AGVIVGLSFIDDTKS
-1468 VMVATACMALLMG
+1468 VIVATACMALLMG
-1481 MFRVMTDGLKS
+1481 MFRVMTDGLKT
-1492 INLSKTSIAALGIL
+1492 INPSKTSIAALGIL
-1506 AATIIIFGGI
+1506 AGTIIIFCGI
-1516 IAILASITDPLGAIS
+1516 IATLASITDPLGAIS

-1552 MDVDSKAT
+1552 MDVDIKQVW
-1560 LKKILVLSA
+1560 KPI
-1569 MALPLWLFANTLA
+1569 
-1582 SMNGVEASISNVL
+1582 L
-1595 ALTILMGAMTGLLAI
+1595 ALTMMA
-1610 INYINVDIKDALIG
+1610 V
-1624 IVALAAMTGPLAAFI
+1624 PLFAFI
-1639 AMLSWMSGI
+1639 WALSTMDGI
-1648 ENAMSNAKT
+1648 KNAITNVKA
-1657 LIIFMTA
+1657 LVVLAGA

-1669 GVLALVGAIVIGTG
+1669 YPLTLIGAIAMLG
-1683 GVAAGAIAIGIV
+1683 GGKGAIAVAAGIGALTLMIV
-1695 ALAAMTGP
+1695 PLFAFIWVLDTMSGVENAMTNAEL
-1703 LAAFIAMFSWM
+1703 LA
-1714 SGIENATDN
+1714 T
-1723 AMVLIDFMTVM
+1723 FMTTM
-1734 TDLLIKISS
+1734 GDLLVKISK
-1743 VAPLAVIGVAAM
+1743 VAPLALIGVAAM
-1755 DSLVLLLAAV
+1755 DSLVLLIVAV
-1765 GVMATAIGWLVDK
+1765 GVIATAIGWLVNNNV

-1824 NISEFMDKLSEASGK
+1824 SISEFMGKLSEASEK

-1845 ESFDGVKQLIV
+1845 ESFDGVKQLMV

-1866 GTGITDWWSR
+1866 GTSITDLWSR

-1923 EELVRLQS
+1923 EDLVRLQS

-1979 LDSIITAAENLVTLR
+1979 LDSIITAAENLVTLQ

-2058 SSLEPIGGVITWLT
+2058 SSLEPIGGVITWFI
-2072 GRDDLN
+2072 GRDDLG
-2078 RFGINA
+2078 RFGVNA
-2084 AAFVGAMRL
+2084 ATFVGAMRL
-2093 AFAELG
+2093 AYAELG

-2112 KAATELSTLQ
+2112 KAATELSTLR
-2122 SSLDR
+2122 SSLEP
-2127 IGGVITFY
+2127 IGGVITWFL
-2135 VGRNDLG
+2135 GRDDLG
-2142 RFGINIVAF
+2142 RFGINILAF

-2194 GVVTWFTGRDDLGVF
+2194 GVVTWFTGRDDLGMF
-2209 GLNVGAFID
+2209 GLSVGAFID

-2231 LDSDA
+2231 LDSNA
-2236 LGSVVTAAIELAKLQ
+2236 LGSVVTAATELTKLQ

-2273 GINIGLFALAMAKLK
+2273 GANVGLFALAMAKLK

-2323 FDGKMNLSDFSR
+2323 FDGKMNLSDFSK

-2341 IAMGT
+2341 IAMGA

-2374 SLVNLDTSGL
+2374 SLVDLDTSGL

-2404 AQTITKFG
+2404 AQTIAEFG
-2412 ETVAYINT
+2412 DRVAYINT

-2429 AQQLKTLINDLATI
+2429 AQQLKTMINDLATI
-2443 DNRGIELFTP
+2443 DNSGIELFTP

-2467 GSIDTAIVASSIT
+2467 GDIDTAIVASSIT

-2492 VDLNTSGIGNFKIDS
+2492 VDLNTSGVSNFKIDS
-2507 IGTSLNAYWNSI
+2507 IGTSLNAYWNSV

-2556 TAVSELNGVNVD
+2556 TAVSELNSVNVD
-2568 AFIKA
+2568 AFVKA
-2573 FSDSTSKLNSI
+2573 FSDSASKLNSV

-2600 AILNRTTSSVMS
+2600 VILNRTTSSVMS

-2621 TSAVMNAGKSLIM
+2621 ASAITNAGKFLIT

-2640 RSGRIGARHAA
+2640 GSGRIGARNAA
-2651 SDIAIAAKDK
+2651 AGIATAAKDK
-2661 IREKYDSFYNAGA
+2661 IREKYDSFYNAGS
-2674 YLVDGFALG
+2674 YLVDGFARG
-2683 IRENV
+2683 ITENI

-2695 IAMTDALDESVRN
+2695 ITMADALDESVRN

-2718 GIFYGGSV
+2718 GIFYGNSV
-2726 DAGVGKGL
+2726 CEGTSKGL
-2734 VDNAYKAEDGAEKM
+2734 IDNAYKAEDGAEKM
-2748 SNGVVD
+2748 SNGVID
-2754 TIKNSFS
+2754 TLKNSFS

-2778 TISSKVSDFGSWLGK
+2778 AISAKVGDFGSWLGK
-2793 QLGIDNGS
+2793 QLGIDIGS

-2815 DVTKIQQALKDLGYF
+2815 DVTEIQKALKDLGYF
-2830 AADVDGIFGPI
+2830 AGEVDGIFGPI

-2847 AFLTSSDTVEK
+2847 TFLTSSDTVEK

-2866 SEIITQVD
+2866 NEIVTQTEVENKQKE
-2874 IDKQQKSLEEHNKKL
+2874 IDDYNNTLQ
-2889 ETTVGLFKSLI
+2889 TTVGLFKSLI
-2900 SGDYA
+2900 STDYA

-2932 QGVISGENL
+2932 QGVVSGNNL

-2961 ALSRQGV
+2961 ALGRQGV
-2968 RGVNDGQDSH
+2968 KGVNDGQDSH
-2978 SPSKETIKSGKWL
+2978 SPSRETIKSGKWL

-3022 SAMTSILDSLNSNID
+3022 SAMTSILGSLNSDID

-3052 TGANALNGMFNGVQ
+3052 TGANALNSMFNGVQ

-3095 AIDKLRNGLETN
+3095 AIDKLRGSLETN